1 MNKKLLPLQGEMVI
15 SWSSQIQWSPL
26 NFLTV
31 LRLICQV
38 SPSWGK
44 KSIFLCG
51 LFFFSSEAS
60 KEGRQQPA
68 TTCQLSSLPPYL
80 SSFLPPHYTV
90 SVLIVGLSYEA
101 RNVLSYTRRRMQNF
115 LAFRDSPIIP
125 LRRLPLV
132 PSWTFWFLCFSLF
145 VTTEEDSAFEARH
158 AYPDMMLVSAPWV
171 GDIHRVVLFRFSI
184 STLVQMTQ
192 RRGIFG

>member
-1 MNKKLLPLQGEMVI
+1 MIIPNSMEPLEFPNSSPAHLSSLSFLRKEIDFSLWSLL
-15 SWSSQIQWSPL
+15 
-26 NFLTV
+26 
-31 LRLICQV
+31 
-38 SPSWGK
+38 
-44 KSIFLCG
+44 
-51 LFFFSSEAS
+51 LFFGS
-60 KEGRQQPA
+60 KEGRKQQPA

-80 SSFLPPHYTV
+80 SSFLPPHSTV

-171 GDIHRVVLFRFSI
+171 GDIHRVVRFRFSI